1 MYTNLEIFLANF
13 SFLILFIS
21 MLVYWI
27 QASNSVLP
35 ATTNNPVKKSF
46 PIGTI
51 GMLMSNA
58 SLFLLLVLRWKE
70 SGHFPL
76 SNLYESLMFL
86 SWSLTLIHL
95 FIEIGFSSEFS
106 FENGAKSAL
115 VFDQRKALIGKLIGS
130 ITAPCALFTNAFA
143 TFSLPKE
150 MQEAAPLV
158 PALQSNWLMMHV
170 TVMILSYAALILG
183 SLLSIGFLVITG
195 GKNVS
200 LSSEAESMGQST
212 TLSSIQTQPLGFN
225 LNGGSGLGGSQVSSA
240 TFSSLNNASPGA
252 VALRTSD
259 GFSSVTGP
267 NQLENSTASDNT
279 KSARSANTQKNS
291 RLNLARTLDNLSYRV
306 LGLGFPLLTI
316 GILSGAVWANEAWGS
331 YWSWDPK
338 ETWALLTWLVFA
350 IYLHTRLT
358 KGWEGRKPALIAT
371 LGFVT
376 VWVCFLGVN
385 LIGEGLHSY
394 GWLGQS

>member
-1 MYTNLEIFLANF
+1 MYTTFEIFLANL
-13 SFLILFIS
+13 SFIILLIS
-21 MLVYWI
+21 MLVYWFD
-27 QASNSVLP
+27 ASSNYSNSESLEVNLS
-35 ATTNNPVKKSF
+35 TSNNNSIVNTNLLISSNPFQWFKRYFNLKTLGSV
-46 PIGTI
+46 
-51 GMLMSNA
+51 GMLTSNL
-58 SLFLLLVLRWKE
+58 SLFILLLLRWNE

-76 SNLYESLMFL
+76 SNLFESLMFL

-95 FIEIGFSSEFS
+95 VITYDGDFNFSSFS
-106 FENGAKSAL
+106 FISSK
-115 VFDQRKALIGKLIGS
+115 QKKKKLINKLIGS
-130 ITAPCALFTNAFA
+130 ITAPCALFTNSFA

-150 MQEAAPLV
+150 MQESSPLV

-183 SLLSIGFLVITG
+183 SLLSIGFLVISNGVET
-195 GKNVS
+195 NNR
-200 LSSEAESMGQST
+200 L
-212 TLSSIQTQPLGFN
+212 TL
-225 LNGGSGLGGSQVSSA
+225 A
-240 TFSSLNNASPGA
+240 
-252 VALRTSD
+252 
-259 GFSSVTGP
+259 
-267 NQLENSTASDNT
+267 
-279 KSARSANTQKNS
+279 K
-291 RLNLARTLDNLSYRV
+291 TLDNLSYRI

-358 KGWEGRKPALIAT
+358 KGWEGKKPALIAS

-376 VWVCFLGVN
+376 VWICFLGVN

-394 GWLGQS
+394 GWLS

>member
-1 MYTNLEIFLANF
+1 MYTNIEIFLANF
-13 SFLILFIS
+13 SFLTLFIS
-21 MLVYWI
+21 MLIYWI
-27 QASNSVLP
+27 QASSFEAPNKANPDLVTNQNQMERNFPNKQQIGSMFNRLYKTRAI
-35 ATTNNPVKKSF
+35 ATFT
-46 PIGTI
+46 TI
-51 GMLMSNA
+51 IANG

-86 SWSLTLIHL
+86 SWSLTSIHL
-95 FIEIGFSSEFS
+95 FIELGFSSSTNKGNETQRTQK
-106 FENGAKSAL
+106 GL
-115 VFDQRKALIGKLIGS
+115 VASRLIGS
-130 ITAPCALFTNAFA
+130 ITAPSALFTNAFA
-143 TFSLPKE
+143 AFSLPKE

-195 GKNVS
+195 GKNIS
-200 LSSEAESMGQST
+200 LSSNLEATPQPQST
-212 TLSSIQTQPLGFN
+212 MQMN
-225 LNGGSGLGGSQVSSA
+225 LNGSY
-240 TFSSLNNASPGA
+240 
-252 VALRTSD
+252 
-259 GFSSVTGP
+259 
-267 NQLENSTASDNT
+267 
-279 KSARSANTQKNS
+279 
-291 RLNLARTLDNLSYRV
+291 RLNLAKTLDNLSYRV

-358 KGWEGRKPALIAT
+358 KGWEGRKPALIAS

-394 GWLGQS
+394 GWLS

>member
-1 MYTNLEIFLANF
+1 MYTNFEIFLANF
-13 SFLILFIS
+13 SFLTLFIS
-21 MLVYWI
+21 MLIYWI
-27 QASNSVLP
+27 QASNFETPEKANPGLKTNQMKLSLP
-35 ATTNNPVKKSF
+35 QKIGSIFNRLYKNRSIATFTTMIAN
-46 PIGTI
+46 G
-51 GMLMSNA
+51 

-86 SWSLTLIHL
+86 SWSLTSIHL
-95 FIEIGFSSEFS
+95 FIEFGFSSS
-106 FENGAKSAL
+106 NSSLKKSETQSTQKGL
-115 VFDQRKALIGKLIGS
+115 VVSRLIGS
-130 ITAPCALFTNAFA
+130 ITAPSALFTNAFA
-143 TFSLPKE
+143 AFSLPKE

-183 SLLSIGFLVITG
+183 SLLSIGYLVITG
-195 GKNVS
+195 AGPSGS
-200 LSSEAESMGQST
+200 LSSNVETSTPQPQST
-212 TLSSIQTQPLGFN
+212 MQIN
-225 LNGGSGLGGSQVSSA
+225 LNSSY
-240 TFSSLNNASPGA
+240 
-252 VALRTSD
+252 
-259 GFSSVTGP
+259 
-267 NQLENSTASDNT
+267 
-279 KSARSANTQKNS
+279 
-291 RLNLARTLDNLSYRV
+291 RLNLAKTLDNLSYRV

-358 KGWEGRKPALIAT
+358 KGWEGRKPAVIAS

-394 GWLGQS
+394 GWISA